1 MIKFFF
7 GLVIEWDPMSKDT
20 GRGCDQAVPS
30 TSSCMRGSE
39 SEKSGR
45 LVCRDVEDRCVKV
58 REKGDEEER

>member
-1 MIKFFF
+1 
-7 GLVIEWDPMSKDT
+7 MSKDT